1 MALTGLGFPHSSAGK
16 ESACN
21 AGATG
26 DMGLIPGLGN
36 RLQKEMA
43 TYSSILA

>member
-1 MALTGLGFPHSSAGK
+1 MALTVLGFPHSSAGK

-26 DMGLIPGLGN
+26 DTGLAPGLGN

-43 TYSSILA
+43 AYSSILA

>member
-1 MALTGLGFPHSSAGK
+1 MALTVLGFPHSSAGK
-16 ESACN
+16 ESAYT

-26 DMGLIPGLGN
+26 DTGLVPGLGN

-43 TYSSILA
+43 AYSSILA

>member
-1 MALTGLGFPHSSAGK
+1 MALTVLGFPDSSACK

-26 DMGLIPGLGN
+26 DMDLIPGLERLLGEGSGN
-36 RLQKEMA
+36 LLQ
-43 TYSSILA
+43 